1 MVYNDFLLVIKFG
14 FECAEVVFEW
24 IHLFFTVIMR
34 GHVGWWRV
42 GRRSPSS
49 RSAQFCTV
57 KHKVFVKTAETEIR
71 YFCKTIHFLQE
82 SCMALKVWCS
92 AFAINS
98 NAFAHFC
105 WSLTPQFFIFAV
117 FSQSS
122 CSREAQHE
130 GLNCGWERCLFEAKV
145 IVLLKVFIKIASSV
159 MNRRSDVTMWCC
171 YFCLCFHSNSV
182 ASLFFCCLDGAC
194 CILWILCFLN
204 TFSRFDRCDDVC
216 IHVGQWGF

>member
-1 MVYNDFLLVIKFG
+1 
-14 FECAEVVFEW
+14 
-24 IHLFFTVIMR
+24 MR

-71 YFCKTIHFLQE
+71 YFYKTIHFLQE

-105 WSLTPQFFIFAV
+105 WLLTPHFFIFVV

-145 IVLLKVFIKIASSV
+145 VVLLKVFIKIASSV